1 MYYFYFKKEITKI
14 CPIIQGHDTSNVF
27 IPKPKP
33 IGLTS
38 NATCVLCEFVLH
50 ILQAFAT
57 ANSSAQE
64 LTVLLEQ
71 VCREMPTVLR
81 DECKSFVDSYGVDI
95 IALLVRE
102 VDPAKICEFIK
113 VCPKQKDVAFLTKQN
128 MHTCGLC
135 DYVSTYLSAGYP
147 IENVCSH
154 FTNNNNIKQQC
165 EILTHLYKP
174 NFCSQLP
181 LCFDDVV
188 IQPIETI
195 MASAECSL
203 CKYVVNYIDAVI
215 QTNKTEAA
223 IEAALEKVCGILPE
237 PIKAPCVKFVDT
249 YGPILVQL
257 IEKYGQAE
265 AVCNALKLC
274 INGTQEIN
282 TRK

>member
-113 VCPKQKDVAFLTKQN
+113 VCPKPKDVAFLTKPN

-237 PIKAPCVKFVDT
+237 PIKGACVKFVDT